1 MALIPYETVC
11 YLKQNDMPV
20 QDPNEHQIGYGKIML
35 EEKKMER
42 YKIFIK
48 EIEQYK
54 RFPYASPRKHF

>member
-1 MALIPYETVC
+1 
-11 YLKQNDMPV
+11 MPV